1 MNGLILFVY
10 LTQVCLCTQC
20 YICIAQNSSLRAWTL
35 RCYAGGAA
43 LIARGILSNI
53 RSSLCTSLECVV
65 IKTLS
70 NYKDVIRY
78 VCISSCKIRK
88 RFRPC
93 SFTWYW
99 VSISWNI
106 CKKDYASSRSH
117 IRKGTAIYVCFM
129 YMYFLTHWGR
139 ATHICVSKLTIIGSD
154 NDLPP
159 GRCQAII
166 WTNAGILLIG
176 TLGTNFSEI
185 LSEIHTF
192 SFKKIRLKT
201 SSAKWRPFCL
211 DLNELRDLIMF
222 QDIHWL
228 SPHSCN
234 IFNILKPRQNGHY
247 FTHDVF
253 KSIFVNEN
261 LLILIK
267 HPLKFIPKGPINN
280 IPALVQVMAW
290 RQSGDKPLSEWPI
303 SRQANT
309 WTYGHTITDI

>member
-65 IKTLS
+65 MKTLS

-88 RFRPC
+88 WFRPC
-93 SFTWYW
+93 SFTWYCA
-99 VSISWNI
+99 SISWNI

-117 IRKGTAIYVCFM
+117 IRKGTIYVCFK
-129 YMYFLTHWGR
+129 YMY
-139 ATHICVSKLTIIGSD
+139 V
-154 NDLPP
+154 
-159 GRCQAII
+159 
-166 WTNAGILLIG
+166 
-176 TLGTNFSEI
+176 
-185 LSEIHTF
+185 LS
-192 SFKKIRLKT
+192 
-201 SSAKWRPFCL
+201 
-211 DLNELRDLIMF
+211 DLIIF

-228 SPHSCN
+228 SPHSYN
-234 IFNILKPRQNGHY
+234 IFNTLRPRQNDHY
-247 FTHDVF
+247 ITHDVF

-261 LLILIK
+261 LSILIK
-267 HPLKFIPKGPINN
+267 
-280 IPALVQVMAW
+280 
-290 RQSGDKPLSEWPI
+290 I
-303 SRQANT
+303 SL
-309 WTYGHTITDI
+309 